1 MQKLIIAAAFITLTA
16 SCASKKSLVALQTQ
30 NQQIQT
36 ELSQAKTALADAQN
50 KSNACDTKLADATK
64 QLSAKDADLQSRAAR
79 LKELEDQV
87 EFLKKNNNALFD
99 RLSDLS
105 VVSKA
110 GAESVKKSIE
120 ALNDQSKYIQNLNS
134 SIQRKDSINL
144 ALVNN
149 LKRSLGNVSDEDV
162 QIEVK
167 KGVVY
172 VSLSDNML
180 FKFGSF
186 AVSSSAENV
195 LEKVAKILNDYKEID
210 ILVEGHTDNVPFSGE
225 GLIDNWDLS
234 VKRATSVARLLQ
246 NKFKVDPARMIAG
259 GRGEYMPKV
268 ANTNGANRS
277 QNRRTEIVITPKLDQ
292 FFNLAVPNAGK

>member
-1 MQKLIIAAAFITLTA
+1 MQKLFVAAACLLIFA
-16 SCASKKSLVALQTQ
+16 SCASKKSLVALQNQYQVTQ
-30 NQQIQT
+30 S
-36 ELSQAKTALADAQN
+36 ELEKAKAALTDAQAKSTACDAKTADL
-50 KSNACDTKLADATK
+50 SK
-64 QLSAKDADLQSRAAR
+64 QLGAKDADLQIKMAR
-79 LKELEDQV
+79 LKELEDQID
-87 EFLKKNNNALFD
+87 FLKKNNNVLLD
-99 RLSDLS
+99 RMADLS
-105 VVSKA
+105 VVSKS
-110 GAESVKKSIE
+110 GAESIKKSIE
-120 ALNDQSKYIQNLNS
+120 MMSDQGNYIKNLNS
-134 SIQRKDSINL
+134 NIQRKDSINL
-144 ALVNN
+144 ALVSN

-172 VSLSDNML
+172 VSLSDKML

-186 AVSSSAENV
+186 NVSASAETV

-225 GLIDNWDLS
+225 DLVDNWDLS

-246 NKFKVDPARMIAG
+246 NKFKVDPARMVAG

-268 ANTNGANRS
+268 ANSSNANRS

-292 FFNLAVPNAGK
+292 FFNLSVPNAGK